1 MYAISLSSCAKVY
14 TSQMIF
20 NFPSIFFFFLQN
32 FQNTSEILSW
42 TRLYVQGNYLHVS
55 KDRTSGIAW
64 WIPENRGH
72 QRKRAVNEIYSKTGT
87 SEFALIANFEL
98 DTFPWNIT
106 IVVSFRIYERSRH
119 CGEQRALNPL

>member
-1 MYAISLSSCAKVY
+1 MFNLSS
-14 TSQMIF
+14 IL
-20 NFPSIFFFFLQN
+20 FPKIPKYKW
-32 FQNTSEILSW
+32 NTILNMSV
-42 TRLYVQGNYLHVS
+42 RENYLHVS

-64 WIPENRGH
+64 WISENRGH
-72 QRKRAVNEIYSKTGT
+72 QRKKAVNEIYSKTGI